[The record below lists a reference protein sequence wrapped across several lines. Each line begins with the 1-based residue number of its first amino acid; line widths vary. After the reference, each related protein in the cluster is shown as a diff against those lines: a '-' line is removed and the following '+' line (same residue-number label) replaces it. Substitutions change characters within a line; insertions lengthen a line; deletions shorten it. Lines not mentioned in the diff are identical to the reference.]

1 MKNYLKAENEGLVEL
16 RSSDFE
22 YPFAVFH
29 YHFKESDRV
38 YVSFHKSEINAD
50 KQVKSSN
57 WNRKVKVAV
66 VAISRA
72 EFNQIKKEA
81 AK

>member
-1 MKNYLKAENEGLVEL
+1 MKNYLKAENEGLVQL

-29 YHFKESDRV
+29 YDVQESDPV
-38 YVSFHKSEINAD
+38 YVSFHKAEINAD
-50 KQVKSSN
+50 KEVKYSH
-57 WNRKVKVAV
+57 WNRRVKVAV

-81 AK
+81 VK